1 LTEVTRF
8 CDLPVS
14 DAAIRKVAAL
24 VQKERAYAYRE
35 KPDLQAFASDCSERL
50 EKYGYGEKVLGE
62 SAF

>member
-35 KPDLQAFASDCSERL
+35 KPDLQAFAESVAGRL
-50 EKYGYGEKVLGE
+50 NAYGY
-62 SAF
+62 